1 MQTHATMKFYSLHEK
16 KNMKQVEKGLNAISI
31 FIMVLMK
38 LNLSMSGR
46 FRLISISR

>member
-38 LNLSMSGR
+38 LKVKLKI
-46 FRLISISR
+46 F

>member
-1 MQTHATMKFYSLHEK
+1 MQTHVTMKFYSLHEKK

-38 LNLSMSGR
+38 LKVKLKI
-46 FRLISISR
+46 F